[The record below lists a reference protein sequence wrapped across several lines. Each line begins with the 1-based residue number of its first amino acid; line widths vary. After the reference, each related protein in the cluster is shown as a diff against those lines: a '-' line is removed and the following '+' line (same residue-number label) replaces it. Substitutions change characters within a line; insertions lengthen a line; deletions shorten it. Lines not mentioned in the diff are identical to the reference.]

1 MSIDAYN
8 HTLLIFFLFNTAM
21 FSGFGQLESI
31 RVRNSLITNS
41 TTLVYDLYVRDSN
54 GGFMIMDF
62 GGNSVSGRI
71 LDYLREGRL

>member
-1 MSIDAYN
+1 
-8 HTLLIFFLFNTAM
+8 M